1 MRRTYTR
8 EKRTLCGKEYM
19 EVDLY
24 AITPEEHA
32 AKRRKK
38 GRPST
43 ERQRRRNA
51 EHARRYR
58 VQKANANFTVL
69 GFNVTLTYEDGYLPE
84 DWEQAKKDLRNWM
97 RRVVLAACKAFDVK
111 KADIRFMGLTAC
123 GRKAGRFHHHILVE
137 CAGLTMRQNAQFRQM
152 LEDKWALRQPD
163 GSYEP
168 LGTANADRLNL
179 QNRLDDLITYFCKH
193 SALCWY
199 ESRNL
204 IQPEEQVPNDTRWS
218 RKQLRVGCT
227 ECRDSAYWW
236 EQKYPGGKFVRCVVP
251 EPEGPAEPKDGWDA
265 DDLRCYVVMVRKFA
279 PDRQSTRILR
289 EKRAGYSC
297 AR

>member
-1 MRRTYTR
+1 MKRTYTR

-19 EVDLY
+19 EVDLF

-58 VQKANANFTVL
+58 VQKANGNFTVM

-84 DWEQAKKDLRNWM
+84 DWEQAKRDLRNWM
-97 RRVVLAACKAFDVK
+97 RRVILAACRAFGVQ

-123 GRKAGRFHHHILVE
+123 GKKAGRFHHHILVE
-137 CAGLTMRQNAQFRQM
+137 CAGLTMRQNAQFRQI
-152 LEDKWALRQPD
+152 LEDKWAQRQPD

-168 LGTANADRLNL
+168 MARPTPTA
-179 QNRLDDLITYFCKH
+179 
-193 SALCWY
+193 
-199 ESRNL
+199 
-204 IQPEEQVPNDTRWS
+204 
-218 RKQLRVGCT
+218 
-227 ECRDSAYWW
+227 
-236 EQKYPGGKFVRCVVP
+236 
-251 EPEGPAEPKDGWDA
+251 
-265 DDLRCYVVMVRKFA
+265 
-279 PDRQSTRILR
+279 
-289 EKRAGYSC
+289 
-297 AR
+297 

>member
-1 MRRTYTR
+1 MKRTYTR

-43 ERQRRRNA
+43 ERQRRRNE

-58 VQKANANFTVL
+58 VQKANGNFTVL

-84 DWEQAKKDLRNWM
+84 EWEQAKKDLRNWM
-97 RRVVLAACKAFDVK
+97 RRVVLAACKAFGVK

-137 CAGLTMRQNAQFRQM
+137 CTGLTMRQNAQFRQM
-152 LEDKWALRQPD
+152 LEGIIGQ
-163 GSYEP
+163 GSYII
-168 LGTANADRLNL
+168 TST
-179 QNRLDDLITYFCKH
+179 DD
-193 SALCWY
+193 AAG
-199 ESRNL
+199 
-204 IQPEEQVPNDTRWS
+204 
-218 RKQLRVGCT
+218 RKL
-227 ECRDSAYWW
+227 
-236 EQKYPGGKFVRCVVP
+236 
-251 EPEGPAEPKDGWDA
+251 
-265 DDLRCYVVMVRKFA
+265 
-279 PDRQSTRILR
+279 
-289 EKRAGYSC
+289 
-297 AR
+297 

>member
-137 CAGLTMRQNAQFRQM
+137 CGWVDHAAECPVPADAG
-152 LEDKWALRQPD
+152 
-163 GSYEP
+163 G
-168 LGTANADRLNL
+168 
-179 QNRLDDLITYFCKH
+179 
-193 SALCWY
+193 
-199 ESRNL
+199 
-204 IQPEEQVPNDTRWS
+204 QVGAAAAG
-218 RKQLRVGCT
+218 RKL
-227 ECRDSAYWW
+227 
-236 EQKYPGGKFVRCVVP
+236 
-251 EPEGPAEPKDGWDA
+251 
-265 DDLRCYVVMVRKFA
+265 
-279 PDRQSTRILR
+279 
-289 EKRAGYSC
+289 
-297 AR
+297 